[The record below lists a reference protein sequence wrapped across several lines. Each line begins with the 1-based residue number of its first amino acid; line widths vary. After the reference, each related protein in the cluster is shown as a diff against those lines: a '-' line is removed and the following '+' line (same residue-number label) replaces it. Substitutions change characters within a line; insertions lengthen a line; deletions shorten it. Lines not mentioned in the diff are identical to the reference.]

1 MSTHR
6 IERVDEIPIIFHWLT
21 QMRVAELIDQVWPA
35 HGNWQGLSYGQ
46 LAVLFITYVVHSLN
60 HRLSGMEDW
69 VAHRQRSLERIT
81 GWSLDP
87 KDATDDRLGILL
99 GELGSSSE
107 RRESYEIQ
115 AGQHLIRAYALP
127 TRIARYDTTSV
138 NVYHDAENNPAGGVL
153 AFGYSKDRRPDL
165 LQFKQALGTLD
176 PAGVP
181 LFTVTLN
188 GNTADDDG
196 YVPAWWQLANTIG
209 HRDFFLIGDSK
220 GAALATRGQLAYEGG
235 YYLFP
240 LPMTGTI
247 PEQRAEWVRQ
257 PPQPSEPIWLDR
269 EGRNGELEK
278 YRVGEGF
285 TIEKRMT
292 IARAGQPYE
301 WSERWFVMKSESHAH
316 RQKQQLLKRLTQA
329 EQTLRRLYPQATE
342 SRDELLSRANKILEK
357 QGVSD
362 FMSVQIDERISY
374 RKCYLRRGR
383 PGPTSAYERE
393 EIRTYRCGSQ
403 RNEEA
408 IKAHIELMGWRI
420 YVTNIA
426 ADRMSLTQSVDYY
439 RDEWTVER
447 GFHRFKRGSLP
458 VSPVFIRIPER
469 IKGLL
474 FLLFIALQ
482 VLTLI
487 EFVAR
492 RELAKENGQLAG
504 LVPGNPKTKTARP
517 TAERL
522 LAKFD
527 ELHVIVERNGLSI
540 AGYLVEALTPLQER
554 ILSLLKLPKELYNL
568 SFTIPVA
575 DLNTEVGMATEIL
588 SG

>member
-21 QMRVAELIDQVWPA
+21 QMRVAELIDRVWPA

-46 LAVLFITYVVHSLN
+46 LAVLFITYVIHSLN

-69 VAHRQRSLERIT
+69 VVSHQRSLERIT
-81 GWSLDP
+81 GWSVDP

-99 GELGSSSE
+99 GELGSSAEHSE
-107 RRESYEIQ
+107 NYLTQS
-115 AGQHLIRAYALP
+115 GQHLIRAYGLP
-127 TRIARYDTTSV
+127 TQIARYDTTSV
-138 NVYHDAENNPAGGVL
+138 NVYHDPAHHPAGGLL
-153 AFGYSKDRRPDL
+153 AFGYSKDHRSDL
-165 LQFKQALGTLD
+165 LQFKQGLGTLD

-188 GNTADDDG
+188 GNAADDPG
-196 YVPAWWQLANTIG
+196 YLPAWRQLAATIG

-220 GAALATRGQLAYEGG
+220 GAALATRGQLALAGG

-240 LPMTGTI
+240 LPMTGEV
-247 PEQRAEWVRQ
+247 PAQLAEWVRQ
-257 PPQPSEPIWLDR
+257 PPHASEAIWLER
-269 EGRNGELEK
+269 EGKKGELEK

-285 TIEKRMT
+285 TVEKAMT
-292 IARAGQPYE
+292 LMWEGQAIA
-301 WSERWFVMKSESHAH
+301 WTERWFIMKSEAHAH
-316 RQKQQLLKRLTQA
+316 RQQQHFLKRLTQA
-329 EQTLRRLYPQATE
+329 EQAVRQLYPQATE
-342 SRDELLSRANKILEK
+342 RRDEFQTRVNKLLEK

-362 FMSVQIDERISY
+362 FLRVQVDEQIRY
-374 RKCYLRRGR
+374 RKRYLNRGR
-383 PGPTSAYERE
+383 PTLTSAYKQE
-393 EIRTYRCGSQ
+393 EIRTYRCRCQ
-403 RNEEA
+403 RSEET
-408 IKAHIELMGWRI
+408 IKAQMELMGWRI
-420 YVTNIA
+420 YITNIA
-426 ADRMSLTQSVDYY
+426 ANQMSLTQSVDYY

-458 VSPVFIRIPER
+458 VLPVFVRLPER

-482 VLTLI
+482 VLTLL

-492 RELAKENGQLAG
+492 QELVKEQAQLAG
-504 LVPGNPKTKTARP
+504 LVPGNPKMKLGRP

-527 ELHVIVERNGLSI
+527 GLHVVIERNGSSVI
-540 AGYLVEALTPLQER
+540 GYLAETLTPLQEK
-554 ILSLLKLPKELYNL
+554 ILSLLKLPREIYNL
-568 SFTIPVA
+568 SFTLPVA
-575 DLNTEVGMATEIL
+575 EFESRGGNG
-588 SG
+588 